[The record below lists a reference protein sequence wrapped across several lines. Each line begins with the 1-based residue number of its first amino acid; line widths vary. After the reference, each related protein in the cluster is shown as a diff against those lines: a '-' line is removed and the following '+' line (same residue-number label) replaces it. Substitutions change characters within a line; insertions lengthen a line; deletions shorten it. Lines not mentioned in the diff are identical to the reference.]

1 MQRALLIAL
10 ATATYACSPSPVAP
24 ARAPISSTTASSFA
38 SSADVRAW
46 KTTHS
51 RTGVW
56 GASDERGAANLVTAD
71 KRRAAASLVREG
83 IAVSVARPLE
93 TKQAP
98 DVPSP
103 LGHDMLE
110 NGESPKSTYS
120 ADRLTLGFH
129 GWSHTHIDALCH
141 IFDQGKMYNG
151 FPQSRVTAS
160 DGCQVLGVDRIREG
174 LFTRGVLVDIPAF
187 RGTRWLEPGA
197 PITADEL
204 TAWEARTGTKV
215 GAGDAVVV
223 RTGRWAR
230 RAEVGA
236 WDVSQNSP
244 GLHASAAEWLRERNV
259 AVVATDVGLDVI
271 PSGVTGEILPVH
283 VMLINSLGIYVIDD
297 CDPEALAKELGRR
310 GRSDFLFVVAP
321 LVIQGGTGSPI
332 NPLAV
337 L

>member
-1 MQRALLIAL
+1 MQRTLLVALVATTL
-10 ATATYACSPSPVAP
+10 ACAPAPSSPAKSPSSGEHPRFTSA
-24 ARAPISSTTASSFA
+24 
-38 SSADVRAW
+38 ADVEAW
-46 KTTHS
+46 KKVHS
-51 RTGVW
+51 RTGAW
-56 GASDERGAANLVTAD
+56 GANDERGAANLLTAE

-83 IAVSVARPLE
+83 VSVSIARPLE
-93 TKQAP
+93 TKVAP

-129 GWSHTHIDALCH
+129 GWSHTHVDALCH
-141 IFDQGKMYNG
+141 IFDHGKMYNG
-151 FPQSRVTAS
+151 FPQNRVTAS
-160 DGCQVLGVDRIREG
+160 EGCQVLGVDRIRDG
-174 LFTRGVLVDIPAF
+174 LFTRGVLVDVPAF
-187 RGTRWLEPGA
+187 RGTSWLEPGS
-197 PITADEL
+197 PVTADEL

-215 GAGDAVVV
+215 GAGDAVIV

-230 RAEVGA
+230 RASVGP

-271 PSGVTGEILPVH
+271 PSGVAGDILPVH
-283 VMLINSLGIYVIDD
+283 VMLINTLGVYVIDD
-297 CDPEALAKELGRR
+297 CDPEALAKELARR

-321 LVIQGGTGSPI
+321 LVIEGGTGSPI